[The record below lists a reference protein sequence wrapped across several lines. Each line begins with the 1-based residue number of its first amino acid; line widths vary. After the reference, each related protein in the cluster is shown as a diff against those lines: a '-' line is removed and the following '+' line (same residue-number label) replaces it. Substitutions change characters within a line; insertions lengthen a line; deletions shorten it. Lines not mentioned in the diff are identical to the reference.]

1 MDKNETGLSNEA
13 FHPLKKGN
21 GEGARSKDSTERLHQ
36 TSPRVSKSTTAL
48 SSHFYQG
55 PTTFGGRSSYNR
67 CLSAL
72 LLAKK
77 SQHTFGRVL
86 KFGERSMVR
95 PGPFDKGQVSKPVE
109 TPPDLKSLKRRRLY
123 AVNKNSQDMMRHQ
136 SNVTS
141 RTLEHSC
148 TESPKEEKSLKSE
161 DLQPIHS
168 EDSLAIK
175 PQGQRFSFTK
185 PISLKT
191 FKLKRSYIF
200 SPPIFLK

>member
-1 MDKNETGLSNEA
+1 
-13 FHPLKKGN
+13 
-21 GEGARSKDSTERLHQ
+21 
-36 TSPRVSKSTTAL
+36 
-48 SSHFYQG
+48 
-55 PTTFGGRSSYNR
+55 
-67 CLSAL
+67 
-72 LLAKK
+72 
-77 SQHTFGRVL
+77 
-86 KFGERSMVR
+86 MVR

-123 AVNKNSQDMMRHQ
+123 AVNKNSQEKMRHQ

-141 RTLEHSC
+141 KTLEHSC

-168 EDSLAIK
+168 KGSLVIK
-175 PQGQRFSFTK
+175 PQGQRFSFTE

-191 FKLKRSYIF
+191 FKLKSSYIF